1 MSNSPKVTMPEDQKK
16 KCHTIIHAAAV
27 SAGGAGT
34 GLAQIPL
41 ADSTIITP
49 IQIGMIVALGK
60 VFDQKITEAAAK
72 AIISGMAASFAGRAA
87 SQLLIGWIPVLGNT
101 VNTATAAG
109 LTELVGWTAA
119 EQFYQKQLNGM
130 GVQPTEETEPSV
142 YYYANHPD
150 EVSAK
155 QEDSSVTQLK
165 KRANEF
171 FTGRKTVENDKSE
184 YRSLLND
191 IETELDTGD
200 NALRDIWIK
209 LLDKKFLLPKATM
222 TSQPTKTDCKENPDF
237 QHTKSYR
244 ADAVCELKL
253 YDVFTTEKENQY
265 RVTAKVNYAPIHV
278 GDVCALIVGEQPTDK
293 TITVLQIG
301 IGDRQWTEKEPDK
314 VTTLI
319 VSSNVEYGSELSNQ
333 KFICLKI

>member
-34 GLAQIPL
+34 GLAQVPL

-49 IQIGMIVALGK
+49 IQLGMIVALGK

-72 AIISGMAASFAGRAA
+72 AIISSMAASFAGRTA
-87 SQLLIGWIPVLGNT
+87 SQLLIGWVPVLGNA

-119 EQFYQKQLNGM
+119 EQFYQKQLIGM
-130 GVQPTEETEPSV
+130 GVQLPKENEPSV
-142 YYYANHPD
+142 YYYENHPD
-150 EVSAK
+150 EVSLK
-155 QEDSSVTQLK
+155 QEEDSSVAQLK

-171 FTGRKTVENDKSE
+171 FAGRKTVENNKSE

-191 IETELDTGD
+191 IETELDTGN

-209 LLDKKFLLPKATM
+209 LLDKKFPLPKATI
-222 TSQPTKTDCKENPDF
+222 TSQPTKVDCKENTDF

-253 YDVFTTEKENQY
+253 YDVFAMEEENQY

-278 GDVCALIVGEQPTDK
+278 GDVCVLVVDEQSTYK

-333 KFICLKI
+333 RFIFVK